1 MSILILGGSGY
12 IGTALCAALQQGA
25 NLGEVIVLSRTPAQ
39 VDSPHAVI
47 RHYPDDLYASV
58 RAADVVINLAGV
70 SVVDTPWSKAGKLA
84 ILNSRVEP
92 ALATVHALQ
101 ACARA
106 RESAEG
112 PRCYIQASG
121 ISFYGSCD
129 DPSETIVHDE
139 SSPSGDGFLAHV
151 CRSWEAPAVS
161 LMERQE
167 RMGVRTA
174 ILRIGMVLGPKAAA
188 ERSMIRLARWH
199 LAGGMA
205 HNDQWQSAISIRDL
219 CRLII
224 WIIATPRA
232 GGIYNAVA
240 PEPIRLRELYPPLR
254 ATYGWQLP
262 LAPPKWLLRTALGD
276 KAQLFTDSLRI
287 VPQRALDAGFVFD
300 DSRPGLSLS

>member
-12 IGTALCAALQQGA
+12 IGTALCAALHDT
-25 NLGEVIVLSRTPAQ
+25 LPSIGEVTVLSRTPAQ
-39 VDSPHAVI
+39 VDTPHAVV
-47 RHYPDDLYASV
+47 RHYPDDLLASI
-58 RAADVVINLAGV
+58 RAAEVVINLAGV

-101 ACARA
+101 ASAH
-106 RESAEG
+106 ESAG
-112 PRCYIQASG
+112 RPRCYIQASG

-129 DPSETIVHDE
+129 NPSEALVHDE

-151 CRSWEAPAVS
+151 CRSWEAPAIS

-167 RMGVRTA
+167 RMAVRTA

-188 ERSMIRLARWH
+188 ERSMLRLARWH

-205 HNDQWQSAISIRDL
+205 HNDQWQSAISIHDL
-219 CRLII
+219 CRLIV
-224 WIIATPRA
+224 WIITTPDAT
-232 GGIYNAVA
+232 GIYNAVA
-240 PEPIRLRELYPPLR
+240 PEPIQLRELYPPLR
-254 ATYGWQLP
+254 AAYGPQLP
-262 LAPPKWLLRTALGD
+262 LDPPAWLLRAALGD

-287 VPQRALDAGFVFD
+287 VPRRALDAGFVFD
-300 DSRPGLSLS
+300 DIRPGLS